1 MLDAFT
7 SFMCVE
13 SWGRIGYARALIEVW
28 ASKELKEEFI
38 MFVHIVDDNGDTTG
52 YTKERIRVEYEWKPP
67 LCLECHV
74 FGHYAEMCPKR
85 VTQPVT
91 KTNDANNDGFMA
103 VNNRKK
109 KGKALAH
116 TKPSEGLKM
125 NKQKVKVVWQKVT
138 QPVDKVD
145 KEGTNVVKLKNHF
158 DALRDQD
165 DLLQDREVGETS
177 GINNEAKVAEPDPNM
192 SSDNEVEEM
201 VIEPDPRVT
210 KLKGAST
217 PS

>member
-28 ASKELKEEFI
+28 ASKELKEEVI
-38 MFVHIVDDNGDTTG
+38 MVVPIVDDNGDTTG

-125 NKQKVKVVWQKVT
+125 NKQK
-138 QPVDKVD
+138 
-145 KEGTNVVKLKNHF
+145 
-158 DALRDQD
+158 D